1 QLLNGGESAFA
12 GVDEV
17 EAATSELQRKLV
29 QLGLEEG
36 GVRSLLP
43 RRGERALVGIDAG
56 DQRAERAELG
66 RDLARPARQV
76 EDVLAPH
83 LGEPLPDRG
92 WKARCGRANA
102 AVALVPRLP
111 VLLGRPHQLACNT
124 VNTVLRPRPRSRRRR
139 RASGRGS
146 SPPGASRETP
156 RRLRRRRARRAGPQG
171 SAPGSRR
178 ASARGSGSDRAPPCR
193 RGRPK
198 RRW

>member
-124 VNTVLRPRPRSRRRR
+124 VNTVLLAQTTTEKPPSTTSVWPRIISAWGEQRNAT
-139 RASGRGS
+139 ASATS
-146 SPPGASRETP
+146 
-156 RRLRRRRARRAGPQG
+156 
-171 SAPGSRR
+171 PGST
-178 ASARGSGSDRAPPCR
+178 S
-193 RGRPK
+193 RPAGV
-198 RRW
+198 RS